1 VTTPQALDPRVD
13 WTLKELE
20 RFVAAGLKQ
29 LDGKKDGQP
38 IRELHLEL
46 THRCNLKCVMCH
58 HWEMPFDD
66 PSSVKRE
73 MGLAQIKKFCGEAEL
88 LDDVQVIVLTGGE
101 PWLKADIVDIAAY
114 LRERF
119 PNASLGILSNF
130 WNTEMVR
137 RRLKELEARGVDKLW
152 LGSSLDG
159 LEATHDEVRGQ
170 PGAFRGLMDT
180 VAMLRKDFSRI
191 DFSFSFTITPR
202 NYRELWDTYEFVT
215 KQGLWFGAQMVVDH
229 EKFEAPERFAWTKEQ
244 LAEVDGQIDRVILDL
259 AVRHGALQR
268 IVKGEEKESLWLWTR
283 LLYWWYLRKYA
294 AEPERFFG
302 DCLAGQRYA
311 MFDPEGNLF
320 FCPVNKHRSVG
331 NVNDAKFD
339 ALWTGKSAQAERNF
353 VDSCKCDCW
362 LNCIANPIL
371 DRAVA
376 LGTGSPVPGA
386 KL

>member
-1 VTTPQALDPRVD
+1 MTATQALDPRVD
-13 WTLKELE
+13 WALKSLE
-20 RFVAAGLKQ
+20 KWVAAGLKE
-29 LDGKKDGQP
+29 LGGRKDGQP

-66 PSSVKRE
+66 PASVKRE
-73 MGLAQIKKFCGEAEL
+73 MGLAQIKGFCDEAKL

-101 PWLKADIVDIAAY
+101 PWLKTDIVDIAAY
-114 LRERF
+114 LRGRF
-119 PNASLGILSNF
+119 PGASLGILSNF

-137 RRLKELEARGVDKLW
+137 RRLKELDARGVKKLW

-159 LEATHDEVRGQ
+159 LEDTHDEVRGQ

-180 VAMLRKDFSRI
+180 VAMLRRDFPGL

-202 NYRELWDTYEFVT
+202 NYKELWDTYRFVT
-215 KQGLWFGAQMVVDH
+215 DQGLWFGAQMVVDH
-229 EKFEAPERFAWTKEQ
+229 EKFEAPESFTWTKEQ
-244 LAEVDGQIDRVILDL
+244 LAEVDAQIDRVILDL

-268 IVKGEEKESLWLWTR
+268 IVKGEERESLWLWTR

-294 AEPERFFG
+294 AKPERFFS

-320 FCPVNKHRSVG
+320 FCPVNKHRTVG
-331 NVNDAKFD
+331 NVNEAKFD
-339 ALWTGKSAQAERNF
+339 ALWTGKAAKDERAF

-362 LNCIANPIL
+362 LNCIANPVL